1 MSGLTVSH
9 RSTAVEPALSAF
21 NRLQS
26 YLAHLNIFLP
36 SDLPNTYA
44 PVSFVSMSITGSRNQ
59 IMPVNTL
66 WMATYNPAGV
76 IERP

>member
-1 MSGLTVSH
+1 MSGLAVSH
-9 RSTAVEPALSAF
+9 WSTAVEPALLF
-21 NRLQS
+21 NRPQS

-66 WMATYNPAGV
+66 WMAT
-76 IERP
+76 